1 MKKFLL
7 FASFLLLTACL
18 DMNTSGSST
27 PAASTTVSNVYTSQF
42 PEVPIPMLMEP
53 DPKNSLTTVNSAG
66 EKLGREN
73 FKGNMEAS
81 NLAAHM
87 VQNLT
92 SQSWSLIGSVQG
104 EKTLQLYQKD
114 SRYLVIFIEAGTFNT
129 TMQVWVVNHLNNF
142 SLPAQGNDPFNFGDT
157 PPFQSAPI
165 NDNFNDF
172 GANSVFSE

>member
-81 NLAAHM
+81 NLAA
-87 VQNLT
+87 L
-92 SQSWSLIGSVQG
+92 
-104 EKTLQLYQKD
+104 
-114 SRYLVIFIEAGTFNT
+114 
-129 TMQVWVVNHLNNF
+129 
-142 SLPAQGNDPFNFGDT
+142 
-157 PPFQSAPI
+157 
-165 NDNFNDF
+165 
-172 GANSVFSE
+172 